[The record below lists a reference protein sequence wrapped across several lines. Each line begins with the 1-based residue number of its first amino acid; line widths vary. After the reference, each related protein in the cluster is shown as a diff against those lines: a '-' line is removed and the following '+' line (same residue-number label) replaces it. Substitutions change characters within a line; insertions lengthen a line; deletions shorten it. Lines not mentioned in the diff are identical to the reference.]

1 MSQESEM
8 IRQSEETLRKAKQLV
23 SRLALMAL
31 RKAFPGA
38 DVGQAVVR
46 TVKKAFEV
54 ITVNPDHEKENLKVV
69 PIEPNLVEKA
79 DGEIDQEK
87 SVKKLVAATAAA
99 MAIEGQGMEIT
110 KDGLNKHLHAMCI
123 NTETNKELLET
134 VPHHEVA
141 DLSIVPTYQV
151 GHSSFLITNDLAAK
165 MQMSPYEVFQ
175 QAVQNTKK
183 EPLQIA
189 PINQMLGMGTGGDF
203 PELPVWVVTNEK
215 GFEAG
220 GVPFFSKQARQE
232 IMENVGGEYYLLP
245 SSIHETIAVRKDCGV
260 DLEGLKE
267 MVSFVN
273 STEVAPW
280 ERLSG
285 NVYEVTQDLKLSVA
299 GVAMKEAE
307 QKTETLTKVVSM
319 AMGGM

>member
-1 MSQESEM
+1 MSQESEI
-8 IRQSEETLRKAKQLV
+8 IRQSEETLRKAKQLIA
-23 SRLALMAL
+23 RLALMAL

-38 DVGQAVVR
+38 DIATGVVK
-46 TVKKAFEV
+46 TVKKAFDV
-54 ITVNPDHEKENLKVV
+54 VTVNPDQEKDTLKVV
-69 PIEPNLVEKA
+69 PIEPNLVQKS

-87 SVKKLVAATAAA
+87 SVKKVVAAVAAA

-123 NTETNKELLET
+123 NTAENKELLET
-134 VPHHEVA
+134 VPHHEIA
-141 DLSIVPTYQV
+141 DLSIVPTYQI
-151 GHSSFLITNDLAAK
+151 GSGSFFVTNDLAAK

-175 QAVQNTKK
+175 QAVQNTKR
-183 EPLQIA
+183 EPLQIT
-189 PINQMLGMGTGGDF
+189 PINQVLGIETGGDF
-203 PELPVWVVTNEK
+203 PELPVWVVTNQQ
-215 GFEAG
+215 GFQAG
-220 GVPFFSKQARQE
+220 GAPFFCKQARQE
-232 IMENVGGEYYLLP
+232 IMDKVGGEFYLLP
-245 SSIHETIAVRKDCGV
+245 SSIHETIAVSKNCGV

-267 MVSFVN
+267 MVNFVN

-285 NVYEVTQDLKLSVA
+285 NVYEVSQDLKLSVA

-319 AMGGM
+319 AMGGI

>member
-8 IRQSEETLRKAKQLV
+8 IRQSEEAVRKVKQLV

-38 DVGQAVVR
+38 EIGQAVVQ
-46 TVKKAFEV
+46 TVKKAFDV
-54 ITVNPDHEKENLKVV
+54 VTVNPDQKKDTLKVV
-69 PIEPNLVEKA
+69 PIEPNLVQKS

-87 SVKKLVAATAAA
+87 SVKKVVAAVAAA
-99 MAIEGQGMEIT
+99 MAIEGRGME
-110 KDGLNKHLHAMCI
+110 LNKEGLVEHLHAMCI
-123 NTETNKELLET
+123 NTAENKELLET

-141 DLSIVPTYQV
+141 DLSIVPTYQA
-151 GHSSFLITNDLAAK
+151 GNGSFLITNDMSAK

-175 QAVQNTKK
+175 QAVQNSKK

-189 PINQMLGMGTGGDF
+189 PINQMLGIETGGDF

-232 IMENVGGEYYLLP
+232 IMDKVGGEYYLLP

-267 MVSFVN
+267 MVGFVN
-273 STEVAPW
+273 ATEVAPW

-285 NVYEVTQDLKLSVA
+285 NVYEVTKDLKLSVA
-299 GVAMKEAE
+299 GLAVKEAE
-307 QKTETLTKVVSM
+307 AKTETMTKVISM
-319 AMGGM
+319 AMGGI